1 MKLFDEINYVT
12 EILKKGVFAAIF
24 ILFSCSKETQSERLL
39 DPIVGEWE
47 VTLYNY
53 EEVGDRSIEY
63 TFEGTLAFFE
73 DGTALQSGT
82 LIFGVVSESVNQ
94 AFTWE
99 NRKSLPDYSA
109 TTQSYLIDNAINFVV
124 FSEDFDYAQVTDEEG
139 DTIEVF
145 RK

>member
-1 MKLFDEINYVT
+1 MNT
-12 EILKKGVFAAIF
+12 PLKDLG
-24 ILFSCSKETQSERLL
+24 
-39 DPIVGEWE
+39 
-47 VTLYNY
+47 
-53 EEVGDRSIEY
+53 
-63 TFEGTLAFFE
+63 FFE